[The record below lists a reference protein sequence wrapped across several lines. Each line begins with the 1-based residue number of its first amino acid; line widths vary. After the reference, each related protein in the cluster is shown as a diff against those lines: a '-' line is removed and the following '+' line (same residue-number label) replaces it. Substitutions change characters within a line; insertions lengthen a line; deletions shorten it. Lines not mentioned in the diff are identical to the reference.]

1 MNEASRYLLALAK
14 QKIQAYT
21 NHPLAKAAI
30 ITGSTATGEADY
42 YSDIEMFIYYD
53 QLPSK
58 EELQLARQR
67 NQGSEPIRIF
77 DGVSEGRFGEFYF
90 IDGVQFQVG
99 NSTIA
104 SCEREIAAV
113 LKDLDVDSPRQKI
126 LSGIL
131 DSIPVCGDD
140 LILQWKQK
148 IADYPDA
155 LARAMVKKYLDF
167 FPIWALRSHLASRDT
182 TLFQHQIRLEIGQNL
197 LGVLAGLNRVYYST
211 FQFKRMR
218 KFIESLNISPNNLYA
233 RIEQIFHQEPLSASS
248 EMQVLV
254 RETVDLIERY
264 MPDIDTSK
272 VRVALDRQEH
282 AWSPISD
289 EE

>member
-1 MNEASRYLLALAK
+1 MSEASRYLLALAK

-30 ITGSTATGEADY
+30 IAGSTATGEADY
-42 YSDIEMFIYYD
+42 YSDIEMFIYYE
-53 QLPSK
+53 QLPTK

-67 NQGSEPIRIF
+67 NKGAEPIRIF
-77 DGVSEGRFGEFYF
+77 DGGSEGHFGEFYF
-90 IDGVQFQVG
+90 VDGVQFQVG

-113 LKDLDVDSPRQKI
+113 LEDLDVDSPRQKI

-131 DSIPVCGDD
+131 DAIPVYGDD

-155 LARAMVKKYLDF
+155 LAHAMVKKYLDF
-167 FPIWALRSHLASRDT
+167 FPVWALQSHLAARDA
-182 TLFQHQIRLEIGQNL
+182 TLFFHQIRLEIGQNL
-197 LGVLAGLNRVYYST
+197 LGVLAGLNQVYYST

-218 KFIESLNISPNNLYA
+218 KFIESLNISPHNLYE
-233 RIEQIFHQEPLSASS
+233 RIEQLFRQEPLSASS
-248 EMQVLV
+248 EIQALV
-254 RETVDLIERY
+254 RETVDLIEQH
-264 MPDIDTSK
+264 MPEIDTSK
-272 VRVALDRQEH
+272 VRAALDREEH
-282 AWSPISD
+282 IWSPTSNQA
-289 EE
+289 